1 MKLVMCTESGCCGL
15 QAELVSH
22 VQGVEEVSTQNTVLN
37 AKAVLKGLV
46 KCTDHA
52 VIQEVEVVAAKYDL
66 ATGGGEGGEE
76 GVVLRQVPSTTS
88 EGKHPSDLLSAL
100 NFHRPQRHCFSN
112 PGEIRE
118 FLR

>member
-1 MKLVMCTESGCCGL
+1 MVCQVRKVRLVWPSERDPPR
-15 QAELVSH
+15 

-66 ATGGGEGGEE
+66 ATGAVK
-76 GVVLRQVPSTTS
+76 VVKKGWFS
-88 EGKHPSDLLSAL
+88 GKS
-100 NFHRPQRHCFSN
+100 FYYQ
-112 PGEIRE
+112 
-118 FLR
+118 